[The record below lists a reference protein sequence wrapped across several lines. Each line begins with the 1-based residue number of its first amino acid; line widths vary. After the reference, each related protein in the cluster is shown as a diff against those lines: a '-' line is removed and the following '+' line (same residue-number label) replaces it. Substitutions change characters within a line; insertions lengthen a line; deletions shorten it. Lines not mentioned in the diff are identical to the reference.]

1 MPLTKRAVSP
11 VNVSLHRL
19 PASMQTDELECV
31 ANGTLANLV
40 RQLSSL
46 SRHAEHIFGEIYHE
60 AVKIDHKTNTM
71 AQRIERLTHKV
82 TQLDCNQEQDLE
94 GLYLGNDCSN
104 RAEISFIVIS
114 NGYAFDRYKD
124 RSDRGPGSRLVLQLQ
139 RAQSVRSTQLPEL
152 ITTIPRSFLNST
164 PEPRFSLEDLHM
176 RKPFKSSAL
185 IDQHTLDRQ
194 TLPSALGECYASC
207 DRPPNL
213 DALNPYRDDKKSA
226 LKYYTDPS
234 YFFDLWRQ
242 EMLKDMGDGRRART
256 VRSPTDNKSPSRKK
270 RNRQSAG
277 TDAVRQAPLSSRYYT
292 DPSYFFDLWRQEML
306 KDMGDGRRA
315 RTVRSPTDNKSPSRK
330 KRNRQSAGT
339 DAVRQAPLSSRYV
352 AATQQRPSE
361 IMHFPAEYQAPQ
373 ILRMEQVQAPVGMS
387 VPTSNGYTPPPATAT
402 APVSLPSPIPEEVPA
417 AVPASK
423 SISHQLAHLELHDD
437 PLLDDDDLPPPP
449 PPLMH
454 TSLSAVVGSFANA
467 TATDEPKADKT
478 AVEQTTRSNLLAE
491 IQSGIKLKQVQR
503 KEQAAEEKAAAE
515 ANDVAAI
522 LRRRMEHVLGN
533 SDSNTDSQSDDDEEW
548 D

>member
-1 MPLTKRAVSP
+1 MFVWQ
-11 VNVSLHRL
+11 V
-19 PASMQTDELECV
+19 
-31 ANGTLANLV
+31 
-40 RQLSSL
+40 
-46 SRHAEHIFGEIYHE
+46 
-60 AVKIDHKTNTM
+60 
-71 AQRIERLTHKV
+71 
-82 TQLDCNQEQDLE
+82 
-94 GLYLGNDCSN
+94 
-104 RAEISFIVIS
+104 
-114 NGYAFDRYKD
+114 
-124 RSDRGPGSRLVLQLQ
+124 
-139 RAQSVRSTQLPEL
+139 
-152 ITTIPRSFLNST
+152 
-164 PEPRFSLEDLHM
+164 SLEDLHM

-226 LKYYTDPS
+226 LK
-234 YFFDLWRQ
+234 
-242 EMLKDMGDGRRART
+242 
-256 VRSPTDNKSPSRKK
+256 
-270 RNRQSAG
+270 
-277 TDAVRQAPLSSRYYT
+277 YYT

-454 TSLSAVVGSFANA
+454 TSLVCQMPTPPA
-467 TATDEPKADKT
+467 
-478 AVEQTTRSNLLAE
+478 
-491 IQSGIKLKQVQR
+491 
-503 KEQAAEEKAAAE
+503 
-515 ANDVAAI
+515 
-522 LRRRMEHVLGN
+522 M
-533 SDSNTDSQSDDDEEW
+533 
-548 D
+548 